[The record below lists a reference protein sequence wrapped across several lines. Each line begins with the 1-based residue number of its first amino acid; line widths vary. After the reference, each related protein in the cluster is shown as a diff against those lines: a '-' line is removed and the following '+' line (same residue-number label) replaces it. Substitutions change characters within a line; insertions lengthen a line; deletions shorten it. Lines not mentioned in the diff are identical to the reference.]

1 MTPININTLTKL
13 AFTAHIHGGG
23 NITLEDLALRDWD
36 TKEHIAEIMKQVNAY
51 IGCTRGLE
59 KRVWGDTLMN
69 IHDALNELRDRE
81 MSE

>member
-1 MTPININTLTKL
+1 MVFIDPCALDEMAYNFHYHGD
-13 AFTAHIHGGG
+13 FTIK
-23 NITLEDLALRDWD
+23 LEDLEKRGWA

-51 IGCTRGLE
+51 IGMWE
-59 KRVWGDTLMN
+59 DTLMN

>member
-1 MTPININTLTKL
+1 MKPIDSSTLTDL
-13 AFTAHIHGGG
+13 AYNFHYHGAGT
-23 NITLEDLALRDWD
+23 ISLEDLEKRGWA

-51 IGCTRGLE
+51 IGMWE
-59 KRVWGDTLMN
+59 DTLMN

>member
-1 MTPININTLTKL
+1 MTPIDINTVTKL
-13 AFTAHIHGGG
+13 AFNAHMHGGG
-23 NITLEDLALRDWD
+23 VITLEDLAMRDWD

-51 IGCTRGLE
+51 IG
-59 KRVWGDTLMN
+59 VWEDTLMN

>member
-1 MTPININTLTKL
+1 MVYIDPNNLDDM
-13 AFTAHIHGGG
+13 AYNFHYHGAGT
-23 NITLEDLALRDWD
+23 ISLEDLEKRGWA

-51 IGCTRGLE
+51 IGMWE
-59 KRVWGDTLMN
+59 DTLMN

>member
-1 MTPININTLTKL
+1 MTPIDSSTLTDL
-13 AFTAHIHGGG
+13 AYNFHYHGAGT
-23 NITLEDLALRDWD
+23 ISLEDLEKRGWA

-51 IGCTRGLE
+51 IGMWE
-59 KRVWGDTLMN
+59 DTLMN